1 MDLPTHQR
9 KLLGLFRSNYEVRP
23 EDDAYIQRIARSKD
37 LGEARG
43 NIFLWRVWVLERTAP
58 LTFNLIKRRHLL
70 QETVC
75 AFIKEHNIS
84 PFRETQAP
92 AFLGAL
98 SGHHDSLIASV
109 AQFELALLKV
119 KQGDPGFYVVRWEVE
134 PHTILNSLAKDLP
147 LEDKV
152 PEGAYEVHISREL
165 PSLFQIVRVH
175 GEGRPSLRGI
185 EMDTEERMRKYPEC
199 RQDWPS

>member
-1 MDLPTHQR
+1 MDLATHQR
-9 KLLGLFRSNYEVRP
+9 KLLGLFRSNYEVRQD
-23 EDDAYIQRIARSKD
+23 DDAYIQRIARSKD
-37 LGEARG
+37 LEEARG

-75 AFIKEHNIS
+75 DFIKGNNIS

-92 AFLGAL
+92 AFLRAL

-119 KQGDPGFYVVRWEVE
+119 RQGDPGFYVVRWEVE
-134 PHTILNSLAKDLP
+134 PHTILNSLARGLP
-147 LEDKV
+147 LEDDV
-152 PEGAYEVHISREL
+152 PEGAYEIHISREL
-165 PSLFQIVRVH
+165 PSQFQIVREH
-175 GEGRPSLRGI
+175 GAGTSVRRIDE
-185 EMDTEERMRKYPEC
+185 DTEAAREEISGVPTGLAG
-199 RQDWPS
+199 